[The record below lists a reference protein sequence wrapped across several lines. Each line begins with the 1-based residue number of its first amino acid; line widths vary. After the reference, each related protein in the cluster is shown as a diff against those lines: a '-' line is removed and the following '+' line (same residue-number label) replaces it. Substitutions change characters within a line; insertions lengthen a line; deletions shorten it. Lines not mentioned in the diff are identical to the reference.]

1 MTTIDMTIPAPA
13 RRGRFTK
20 IAAIATLVTALVLA
34 LAGTVSL
41 AANAFRDGSGYFNWP
56 TETFTSGGYAIAM
69 KTVDISKAPQWALNT
84 GVDRVRVQAD
94 SNRPIFIGVARTSD
108 LDRYL
113 RGTEHDDISGLN
125 YHPFQVDYDHSSG
138 RAPNGLPANA
148 TFWIRSTSGTGHVA
162 LTWKPRPGSWR
173 AVVMNADDSRGVTA
187 DLKFGVRTSLLW
199 WLGGGLLAGAALA
212 TAAAAV
218 LFARARVAR

>member
-69 KTVDISKAPQWALNT
+69 KTVDISKAPQWALNA

-94 SNRPIFIGVARTSD
+94 SDRPIFIGIARTAD
-108 LDRYL
+108 LNRYL

-125 YHPFQVDYDHSSG
+125 YHPFQVDYDHTNGHAPSS
-138 RAPNGLPANA
+138 LPASE
-148 TFWIRSTSGTGHVA
+148 TFWVKSTSGAGNVA
-162 LTWKPRPGSWR
+162 LNWKPRPGSWR
-173 AVVMNADDSRGVTA
+173 AVVMNADDSRGITA

-199 WLGGGLLAGAALA
+199 WLGASLLGAAALA
-212 TAAAAV
+212 AAIGVA

>member
-56 TETFTSGGYAIAM
+56 TETFTSSGYAIAM

-84 GVDRVRVQAD
+84 GLDRVRVQAD
-94 SNRPIFIGVARTSD
+94 SNRPIFIGIARTSD

-125 YHPFQVDYDHSSG
+125 YHPFQVDYDHTSG
-138 RAPNGLPANA
+138 RAPNGLPANE
-148 TFWIRSTSGTGHVA
+148 TFWVKSTNGTGNVA

-173 AVVMNADDSRGVTA
+173 AVVMNADDARGVTA

-199 WLGGGLLAGAALA
+199 WLGAGLLGASIIAAAAGAALYR
-212 TAAAAV
+212 
-218 LFARARVAR
+218 RARG